1 MQTWQCVVSAA
12 LGALSLAANAQS
24 GPTQQELDRAQS
36 STEWLL
42 PHHDYTGS
50 RFVDLKQITP
60 ANAATLRP
68 LCMFQGADL
77 NRSLNNPL
85 VYHGVM
91 YVTTTYATVALDP
104 LTCRAKWRHE
114 WKLKGKEANSSIK
127 NRGVALK
134 DGKLVRGTQDGY
146 LIALDAETGKVLW
159 EVQAANAQQ
168 YEALSLSPLI
178 YEDLVIVGPSGSEY
192 GIRGWV
198 GAFRLADGQPVWK
211 FNTIPSEGE
220 PGADSWGAADLNL
233 RRGGGIWTTP
243 ALDTA
248 TGEVFVAVGNPAP
261 DFHGSDRVGAN
272 LYTNAMIVLDARTGK
287 LKWYKQAVPHDTHD
301 WDMAVST
308 PVFATTIAGAR
319 RDVITIGAKDG
330 LLRLIDRK
338 THEEIYAVPVTTRS
352 NTEVEPTEEGVHA
365 CPGVYGGVEWNGPA
379 LNPELDLLVVPAV
392 DWCGIFKK
400 DEEPRFVAGQLFM
413 GGSFTPDPVEK
424 STGWLTAVTAS
435 TGKVAWKYH
444 SARPMVAAVTATS
457 GNVIF
462 TGEMTGDFIA
472 LDARDG
478 NVLYRFNGGGSIVG
492 GVISYAVNGKQYV
505 AAVSGMA
512 AGFWQAAPGSWTLM
526 VFALP

>member
-1 MQTWQCVVSAA
+1 
-12 LGALSLAANAQS
+12 
-24 GPTQQELDRAQS
+24 
-36 STEWLL
+36 
-42 PHHDYTGS
+42 
-50 RFVDLKQITP
+50 
-60 ANAATLRP
+60 
-68 LCMFQGADL
+68 
-77 NRSLNNPL
+77 
-85 VYHGVM
+85 
-91 YVTTTYATVALDP
+91 
-104 LTCRAKWRHE
+104 
-114 WKLKGKEANSSIK
+114 
-127 NRGVALK
+127 
-134 DGKLVRGTQDGY
+134 
-146 LIALDAETGKVLW
+146 
-159 EVQAANAQQ
+159 
-168 YEALSLSPLI
+168 
-178 YEDLVIVGPSGSEY
+178 
-192 GIRGWV
+192 
-198 GAFRLADGQPVWK
+198 
-211 FNTIPSEGE
+211 
-220 PGADSWGAADLNL
+220 
-233 RRGGGIWTTP
+233 
-243 ALDTA
+243 
-248 TGEVFVAVGNPAP
+248 
-261 DFHGSDRVGAN
+261 
-272 LYTNAMIVLDARTGK
+272 VLDARTGK

-400 DEEPRFVAGQLFM
+400 DDEPRFVAGQLFM

-424 STGWLTAVTAS
+424 STGWLTAVKAS